1 MAASTTSAVDRAV
14 RVLVVDD
21 SKVIRHFVQNG
32 LTKKGWQVET
42 ADGGHPALAKIPT
55 FCPDVVIC
63 DLNMP
68 EMDGAEVVARVCEL
82 DPNLPVV
89 MHSDE
94 AELTR
99 VLRTVNLGAFDFIPK
114 SKDLAPLIAA
124 AQRAAQHRWLTHD
137 NHRLTSELR
146 DLNQALERR
155 VAERTAE
162 LHAVNRDMRLVLD
175 NVDQGF
181 ATLNRDGTL
190 SPERSAVLDRWLGP
204 YRADRPLHAYVG
216 DLSNP
221 DTAAW
226 FQVTWD
232 ALTDGDLPL
241 ELALEQMPRRL
252 VTGGRTLALDF
263 KPIVADG
270 AWDKMLFIMTDI
282 TAELER
288 ERAERAQQD
297 QLRAFEQIMRDR
309 KAFLEFFAEA
319 NGIVDRLANGALTDL
334 AEVRRLVHT
343 LKGNCAQSGVSG
355 VALFCHDLENKI
367 QEAGEALTAAQRTAL
382 AELWAPFARSVEV
395 VAGRAA
401 SRDIVEVPAR
411 ELRLTLDCL
420 QKGGEPTEVFDRI
433 RSWEFEPA
441 ERRLLRVGEQAR
453 AVASRLG
460 KGAIDIEVEH
470 NDVRLAPESWAQFWS
485 SFTHAVRNA
494 IDHGIES
501 REERLARGKSPHG
514 RLRLSTQVRGSE
526 LTVEISDDGRG
537 VDWERVREK
546 ARALGLPCATPADLH
561 EALFHN
567 GLSTKE
573 TVSEISGRGVGMSAI
588 RAVCAR
594 MGGRVTIE
602 SPPGHG
608 TTIRW
613 TWPHTTESEVF
624 RTSRPHAAAAPARV
638 C

>member
-1 MAASTTSAVDRAV
+1 MDASAVSATERVV
-14 RVLVVDD
+14 RVLIVDD

-32 LTKKGWQVET
+32 LIKKGWKVET
-42 ADGGHPALAKIPT
+42 ADGGQQALAKIPI
-55 FCPDVVIC
+55 FGPDVVIC

-68 EMDGAEVVARVCEL
+68 EMDGSEVVARICEL
-82 DPNLPVV
+82 DPHLPVV

-114 SKDLAPLIAA
+114 SKDLAPLMAA
-124 AQRAAQHRWLTHD
+124 AHRAAQHRWLTHD
-137 NHRLTSELR
+137 NNRLTSELR
-146 DLNQALERR
+146 ELNQALERR

-162 LHAVNRDMRLVLD
+162 LHTVNRDMRLVLD
-175 NVDQGF
+175 NVEQGF
-181 ATLNRDGTL
+181 ATLNRNGTL
-190 SPERSAVLDRWLGP
+190 SPERSAVLDKWLGP
-204 YRADRPLHAYVG
+204 YQPDRPLYAYVAE
-216 DLSNP
+216 LTNA

-232 ALTDGDLPL
+232 ALSDCDLPL

-263 KPIVADG
+263 KPILVDG
-270 AWDKMLFIMTDI
+270 DWDKMLFIMTDI

-288 ERAERAQQD
+288 ERAQRAQQD
-297 QLRAFEQIMRDR
+297 QLRAFEQITRDR

-319 NGIVDRLANGALTDL
+319 NAIVQWLGDGTVTDL
-334 AEVRRLVHT
+334 AETRRLVHT

-355 VALFCHDLENKI
+355 VAVFCHDLETKL
-367 QEAGEALTAAQRTAL
+367 EETGEVLSAGQRAAL
-382 AELWAPFARSVEV
+382 ADVWSPFARSVEV

-401 SRDIVEVPAR
+401 TREVVEVPAR
-411 ELRLTLDCL
+411 ELRLTLTSL
-420 QKGGEPTEVFDRI
+420 QKGAESSEIFDRI

-453 AVASRLG
+453 AIASRLG
-460 KGAIDIEVEH
+460 HDTLEVEVEH

-494 IDHGIES
+494 IDHGLEPAA
-501 REERLARGKSPHG
+501 ERLAAGKSPRG
-514 RLRLSTQVRGSE
+514 RLRLATLVRGTE

-537 VDWERVREK
+537 VDWEQVRK
-546 ARALGLPCATPADLH
+546 RARALALPCESANDLH

-573 TVSEISGRGVGMSAI
+573 TVTEISGRGVGMSAI
-588 RAVCAR
+588 RAVCTR
-594 MGGRVTIE
+594 MGGRVTVE
-602 SPPGHG
+602 SLPGRG

-613 TWPHTTESEVF
+613 TWPHTTDSEVF
-624 RTSRPHAAAAPARV
+624 RASRAHPATAAAPF